1 MSETAHAAVSADGQ
15 VLTVRFTNPDR
26 LNPVDTEVKDAVLA
40 GLDRVE
46 ADDQLRVLVLT
57 GTGRAFSSGAD
68 LTGADQL
75 SASPAAA
82 MESTSEVIR
91 RITGS
96 PKPVVAALN
105 GLAAGVAAGYA
116 LAADIAIAVEDAY
129 LLLPFTGIGLMP
141 DGGTTLTFA
150 ASMGRSRAMRAAL
163 LGERISAADAVAA
176 GLISEV
182 CAADRL
188 DDRIAQIC
196 TALVHRPAG
205 ALAATKRA
213 INQATIGGLDAALDL
228 ERDGQVG
235 RLADPE
241 FVALAAA
248 FVAGGKK

>member
-75 SASPAAA
+75 SANPAAA
-82 MESTSEVIR
+82 MEATSEVIR
-91 RITGS
+91 RITAS

-116 LAADIAIAVEDAY
+116 LAADIALAVDDAY

-163 LGERISAADAVAA
+163 LGERISARDAVAT

-182 CAADRL
+182 CTADQL

-228 ERDGQVG
+228 ERDGQVA

-248 FVAGGKK
+248 FVKGGKK